1 MKIASDL
8 VKKEQYAKGSL
19 VFSQGDTGDAAFIV
33 ESGAIGILKILD
45 NGEKVHLATL
55 KQGELFGEMAVIDG
69 SRRMAAAVALEDST
83 VVKVPRETFD
93 AKLQQYDPF
102 MRALIEILISNLRG
116 VHKVYMKRP
125 RTAKEMIEV
134 QAALAES
141 VKKFVEMQPPSGA
154 AKDARDELKSIA
166 KSLGKLRSLVLEFP
180 ERRESVLTD
189 ADLNGTNRT

>member
-141 VKKFVEMQPPSGA
+141 VKKFVEMQPPSDA
-154 AKDARDELKSIA
+154 AKEARDELKSIA

>member
-141 VKKFVEMQPPSGA
+141 VKKFVEMQPPSDA
-154 AKDARDELKSIA
+154 AKDARDELRSIA

>member
-141 VKKFVEMQPPSGA
+141 VKKFVEMQPPSDA

>member
-8 VKKEQYAKGSL
+8 VKKEKYAKGSL

-83 VVKVPRETFD
+83 VVKVPRAAFD

-116 VHKVYMKRP
+116 VHRVYMKRP

-134 QAALAES
+134 QSALAES
-141 VKKFVEMQPPSGA
+141 VRKFVDMQPPSDA
-154 AKDARDELKSIA
+154 AEEASDKLKTIA
-166 KSLGKLRSLVLEFP
+166 KALGELRPLIVQFP

>member
-8 VKKEQYAKGSL
+8 VKKEKYAKGSL

-83 VVKVPRETFD
+83 VVKVPRAAFD

-116 VHKVYMKRP
+116 VHRVYMKRP

-134 QAALAES
+134 QSALAES
-141 VKKFVEMQPPSGA
+141 VRKFVDMQPPSDA
-154 AKDARDELKSIA
+154 AEEASDKLKTIAEALGELRPLI
-166 KSLGKLRSLVLEFP
+166 VQFP

>member
-83 VVKVPRETFD
+83 VVKVPPETFD

-141 VKKFVEMQPPSGA
+141 VKKFVEMQPPSDA

>member
-83 VVKVPRETFD
+83 VVKVPRAAFD

-116 VHKVYMKRP
+116 VHRVYMKRP

-134 QAALAES
+134 QSALAES
-141 VKKFVEMQPPSGA
+141 VRKFVDMQPPSDA
-154 AKDARDELKSIA
+154 AEEASDKLKTIA
-166 KSLGKLRSLVLEFP
+166 KALGELRPLIVQFP

>member
-8 VKKEQYAKGSL
+8 VKKEQYTKGSL

-33 ESGAIGILKILD
+33 ESGSIGILKILD

-55 KQGELFGEMAVIDG
+55 GQGELFGEMAVIDG
-69 SRRMAAAVALEDST
+69 SNRMAAAVALENST
-83 VVKVPRETFD
+83 VVKVPRDAID

-116 VHKVYMKRP
+116 VHRAYMKRP

-134 QAALAES
+134 QASLAES
-141 VKKFVEMQPPSGA
+141 VKKFVDIQPSSDA
-154 AKDARDELKSIA
+154 ADEARDKLKSVI
-166 KSLGKLRSLVLEFP
+166 KTLGELRSLIVEFP
-180 ERRESVLTD
+180 ERRGSVITD
-189 ADLNGTNRT
+189 TDLGDPDLD